1 MTGKQ
6 IRNHPHISALISDQD
21 EDLLSYMTHLEVRG
35 CAWVG
40 GAVSRAVVGQVR
52 CREGEVEC
60 RAPATGPA
68 QQAARPVTLV
78 DPLDVAGAGVEPP
91 QVPLPVEVFLSE

>member
-1 MTGKQ
+1 MEDRGWGGCAGGSASPWARRSTCFSAEQLGCFCVCLAQQAASLTGKQ

-52 CREGEVEC
+52 CREGEV
-60 RAPATGPA
+60 
-68 QQAARPVTLV
+68 
-78 DPLDVAGAGVEPP
+78 
-91 QVPLPVEVFLSE
+91 